1 MRDAARARHPDE
13 ACGLLWGPVSGPVSV
28 HVSGPVSGPVSG
40 DADMSGEDRAHISRF
55 EEAANVHPTPR
66 THFEIDPQALINA
79 HRAQRDGAAAVEAGG
94 QTGAASGALVGYFH
108 SHPTGSARPSACDA
122 QLAAGD
128 GKIWAIAAGE
138 DVTFWRDEAE
148 GFCALSFVIVD
159 P

>member
-13 ACGLLWGPVSGPVSV
+13 ACGLLWGPVTGPLL
-28 HVSGPVSGPVSG
+28 GGG
-40 DADMSGEDRAHISRF
+40 DMPGEDCAHIARL
-55 EEAANVHPTPR
+55 EEVANVHPTPR

-79 HRAQRDGAAAVEAGG
+79 HRAQREGAGLAG
-94 QTGAASGALVGYFH
+94 ASGATFEALIGYFH

-122 QLAAGD
+122 RMAAGD

-138 DVTFWRDEAE
+138 EVTFWRDEAE
-148 GFCALSFVIVD
+148 GFCALSFRVVD

>member
-28 HVSGPVSGPVSG
+28 HVSGPVSG
-40 DADMSGEDRAHISRF
+40 DADMSGEDCAHISRL
-55 EEAANVHPTPR
+55 EEVANVHPTPR

-79 HRAQRDGAAAVEAGG
+79 HRAQREGAGLDGASGAKP
-94 QTGAASGALVGYFH
+94 GAASEALIGYFH

-122 QLAAGD
+122 QMAAGD
-128 GKIWAIAAGE
+128 GKIWAIAAGK